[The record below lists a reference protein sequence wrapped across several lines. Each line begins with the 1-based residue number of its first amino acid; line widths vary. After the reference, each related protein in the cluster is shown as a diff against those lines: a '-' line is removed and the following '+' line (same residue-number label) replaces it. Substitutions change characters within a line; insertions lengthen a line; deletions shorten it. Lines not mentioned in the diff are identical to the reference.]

1 MAGRAQPPS
10 STEQHRRWPWPR
22 LLEPFLARLGP
33 PPGMADAGDAMVR
46 VPSLALATGEP
57 LAGHFALPVEV
68 SGGRRR
74 MDHRHKFD
82 QVLGPN
88 CASRDPLQ

>member
-1 MAGRAQPPS
+1 MATPARAVS
-10 STEQHRRWPWPR
+10 SQV
-22 LLEPFLARLGP
+22 GP

-46 VPSLALATGEP
+46 VPSLALAAGEP
-57 LAGHFALPVEV
+57 LASHFALPMEV

-82 QVLGPN
+82 QVLGAN
-88 CASRDPLQ
+88 YASRDPLQ